1 MFFSFLLCFS
11 CSIFLISFHHRT
23 AERFDPR
30 EHAWTKIESMTT
42 KRAYHALVPLG
53 GKLYVDLFSL
63 LCSLYLWSHFSS
75 CYSLLA
81 SWLFFRYALGGSD
94 GSQIMPSVEIYDPRQ
109 GTWMIGEPMN
119 YSRVYVAAAAL
130 KESIYVIGGAQSD
143 NEVLDTVH
151 NIIHFIVLLCIDS
164 IIYVVLLIDTTLC
177 YCRLN
182 VTRKAQVGK

>member
-42 KRAYHALVPLG
+42 KRAYHALVPLV

-164 IIYVVLLIDTTLC
+164 IIYVVL
-177 YCRLN
+177 
-182 VTRKAQVGK
+182 

>member
-1 MFFSFLLCFS
+1 MFS
-11 CSIFLISFHHRT
+11 CSIFLISYHLRT

-30 EHAWTKIESMTT
+30 EHAWTKIESMRT
-42 KRAYHALVPLG
+42 KRAYHVLVPLG

-63 LCSLYLWSHFSS
+63 LCILYLWSHFSS

-81 SWLFFRYALGGSD
+81 SWLLFRYALGGSD
-94 GSQIMPSVEIYDPRQ
+94 GSQMMPSVEIYDPRR

-119 YSRVYVAAAAL
+119 YSRGYVTAAAL

-151 NIIHFIVLLCIDS
+151 KIIYFIVLLCVAS
-164 IIYVVLLIDTTLC
+164 ITYVVPLINTPLC
-177 YCRLN
+177 DCRLN